1 MKKEIEECEVEEKR
15 EKNRKKNV
23 NQDLI
28 QRLGQYIRD
37 HQKYISNIELILR
50 QLNNHIINPYDVN
63 DLIDGIDEY
72 IKSYRDPDFWMDEEL
87 FDDFDLNA
95 VSEESDDESVH
106 SAESSLDSTSLS
118 VSVYSNGNT

>member
-23 NQDLI
+23 NQDLL

-72 IKSYRDPDFWMDEEL
+72 IKSYRDPNFWIDEEL

-95 VSEESDDESVH
+95 VSEESDNESVH

-118 VSVYSNGNT
+118 VNAYSSDNT

>member
-23 NQDLI
+23 NQDLL

-37 HQKYISNIELILR
+37 HHKYISNIELILR

-87 FDDFDLNA
+87 FDEFDLNPA
-95 VSEESDDESVH
+95 SEESDGESDH
-106 SAESSLDSTSLS
+106 SVESSLDSAS
-118 VSVYSNGNT
+118 VSVNTSFYDNT